1 MIISKEKRPI
11 ERKCGHWASFLDT
24 RNRISNAR
32 ENPFPKGRG
41 LSLLASYVADIATFW
56 INSLVNE

>member
-1 MIISKEKRPI
+1 M
-11 ERKCGHWASFLDT
+11 FLDT

-41 LSLLASYVADIATFW
+41 LSLLVSYYAYGTFGN
-56 INSLVNE
+56 IYLRKTIL